1 MAIQTWRIEIPPE
14 ECAALLDG
22 AAPGRLGVIVAGRPE
37 IFPVN
42 HVYDAST
49 GTIVF
54 PTNERT
60 KWRAALD
67 WPWVAFEVDG
77 MDADRIGGWSV
88 AVVGRAEELTDSAEI
103 ARLAQRRAVPWGGGR
118 GPSTHWL
125 RIVPSKITG
134 WRIAGA
140 PSDRTTTERLPAPS
154 G

>member
-1 MAIQTWRIEIPPE
+1 VAIQTWRIEITPE

-22 AAPGRLGVIVAGRPE
+22 AALGRLGVIVAGRPE
-37 IFPVN
+37 IFPVH

-77 MDADRIGGWSV
+77 MDADRTGGWSV
-88 AVVGRAEELTDSAEI
+88 AVVGRAEELTDGAEI
-103 ARLAQRRAVPWGGGR
+103 ARLAQRRAAPWGGGR
-118 GPSTHWL
+118 GPGPPRLRLGAST
-125 RIVPSKITG
+125 VTG
-134 WRIAGA
+134 WRVAGP
-140 PSDRTTTERLPAPS
+140 PSDRTTERLPAPS